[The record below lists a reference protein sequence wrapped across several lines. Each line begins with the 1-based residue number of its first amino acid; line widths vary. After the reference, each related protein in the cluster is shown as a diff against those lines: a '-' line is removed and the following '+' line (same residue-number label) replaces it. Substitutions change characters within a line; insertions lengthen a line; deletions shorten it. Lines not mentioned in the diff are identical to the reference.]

1 MCFCCCPCVPNYL
14 SASYDSLYLF
24 YSRRCTCLSLYPPN
38 EKCHREKRAGQRE
51 VVEKMLFRTLRE
63 GKVGG
68 VEVGGEDIK
77 DYGAGRVVV
86 VLVVVVD

>member
-1 MCFCCCPCVPNYL
+1 
-14 SASYDSLYLF
+14 
-24 YSRRCTCLSLYPPN
+24 
-38 EKCHREKRAGQRE
+38 
-51 VVEKMLFRTLRE
+51 MLFRTLRE

-86 VLVVVVD
+86 VLVVVVDY